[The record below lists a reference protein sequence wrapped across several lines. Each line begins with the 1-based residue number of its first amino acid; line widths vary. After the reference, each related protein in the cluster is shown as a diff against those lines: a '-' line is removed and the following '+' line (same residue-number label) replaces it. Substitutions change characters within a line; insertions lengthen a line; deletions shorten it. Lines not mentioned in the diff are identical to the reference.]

1 MLAAAVGKSCRA
13 NCLEQYLKSL
23 DMINKVLRAAV
34 RHQTPHLEHIAHG
47 NYGSQSLTFINICHR
62 AEIPVA
68 YWTGSNVALTVM
80 GFQLVEKWRRRNSS
94 AFWKNYELD
103 VCRISDFHSPVAER

>member
-1 MLAAAVGKSCRA
+1 
-13 NCLEQYLKSL
+13 
-23 DMINKVLRAAV
+23 MINKVLRAAV

-47 NYGSQSLTFINICHR
+47 NYGSQCLTYINICHR

-68 YWTGSNVALTVM
+68 YWMGSTVALTVM
-80 GFQLVEKWRRRNSS
+80 GFQLVETWRRRNSS

-103 VCRISDFHSPVAER
+103 VHLISDFLSPVAER